1 MIFFDEFRVESL
13 ELRDSGEFRVKSR
26 ELTPLA
32 CGHPLNRGR
41 LCVLTCY
48 RDYDGVF
55 LMDFD

>member
-1 MIFFDEFRVESL
+1 MSL
-13 ELRDSGEFRVKSR
+13 ELRDSGEFRVNSR

-32 CGHPLNRGR
+32 CGHPLKNRGR